1 MSFEIL
7 SLDFTGTI
15 LTMDLIDYFWNEAVP
30 RHYAEEHG
38 MSLEDARK
46 VVQRAYDE
54 VGPRDL
60 KWYLPSYWLGR
71 FGLKVDIW
79 TLLEESW
86 PKAKIYEDAER
97 ALPTLSERHRLIIVS
112 NASREFIEFFFK
124 KEGHR
129 AYRIFSTVSDMG
141 VLSKGPG
148 VYRFISRELETTS
161 ILHVGD
167 DFVQDYL
174 NPRMAGLGSLLLNRE
189 ASGSRERDVI
199 TSLEEL
205 LV

>member
-1 MSFEIL
+1 MNFEIL

-15 LTMDLIDYFWNEAVP
+15 VTMDMIDYFWNEAIP

-38 MSLEDARK
+38 VSLEDARK
-46 VVQRAYDE
+46 AVQQAYDE

-60 KWYLPSYWLGR
+60 RWYLPKYWLER
-71 FGLKVDIW
+71 FDLKVDMG

-86 PKAKIYEDAER
+86 PKARVYGDAER
-97 ALPTLSERHRLIIVS
+97 AISALSERYKLIIVS

-124 KEGHR
+124 KKGYR
-129 AYRIFSTVSDMG
+129 AYRIFSTVSDLG
-141 VLSKGPG
+141 VLSKEPR
-148 VYRFISRELETTS
+148 VYRFISKELKTSS

-174 NPRMAGLGSLLLNRE
+174 NPRMAGLSSLLLNRE
-189 ASGSRERDVI
+189 ASESREKDVI

-205 LV
+205 LA